1 MDITQ
6 WIVEISVNFKF
17 LKALHIRG
25 MAIGDKDLELLARS
39 RGKDLR
45 SLRIHKCELVSEDG
59 LMYISR
65 YCNELRTLCLE
76 KNTVVSR
83 GNGEWLREL
92 ALRNMVIET
101 FHFGYPFDIYDI
113 KDVTLLAKNCCN
125 SLVSLKIGPCMLK
138 EIREAFRQAVRLE
151 DFSGA
156 YTDEDEDYVGFEF
169 PLSMRCLGIY
179 GLPVTS
185 LPFLL
190 PYVNQ
195 LRGLKL
201 QCVFDPEVCQCF
213 LFKKCPSLEVLYTQ
227 DKCGDTGLQV
237 IGQFCK
243 KLRKFIH
250 YGGVTDIGLTDL
262 AQGCYNLKYLDVNL
276 LDISNEVM
284 ECIGTHLKNLRDLRM
299 DLIRGCMDV
308 PLENGIRAMLT
319 GCNKLERLDIHLF
332 HGGLT
337 DVVSKLLPLF
347 FIIYVSGHCTVL
359 PLTRPTVPAEVLAE
373 LKPYI
378 ILAEKLHTL
387 AVQLA
392 DASGVKMT
400 YTSSRATD
408 APHPISLCNGRQRKA
423 IGDI

>member
-76 KNTVVSR
+76 KNMVVSR

-92 ALRNMVIET
+92 ALRNMIC
-101 FHFGYPFDIYDI
+101 
-113 KDVTLLAKNCCN
+113 L
-125 SLVSLKIGPCMLK
+125 CMLK

-156 YTDEDEDYVGFEF
+156 YTDEDKDYVGFKF

-195 LRGLKL
+195 IRELKL
-201 QCVFDPEVCQCF
+201 QCLFDPEVCPCF
-213 LFKKCPSLEVLYTQ
+213 LFKRCPNLEVLYTQ

-250 YGGVTDIGLTDL
+250 YGRVTDIGLTDL
-262 AQGCYNLKYLDVNL
+262 AQG
-276 LDISNEVM
+276 
-284 ECIGTHLKNLRDLRM
+284 
-299 DLIRGCMDV
+299 
-308 PLENGIRAMLT
+308 
-319 GCNKLERLDIHLF
+319 F
-332 HGGLT
+332 
-337 DVVSKLLPLF
+337 
-347 FIIYVSGHCTVL
+347 
-359 PLTRPTVPAEVLAE
+359 
-373 LKPYI
+373 
-378 ILAEKLHTL
+378 
-387 AVQLA
+387 
-392 DASGVKMT
+392 
-400 YTSSRATD
+400 
-408 APHPISLCNGRQRKA
+408 
-423 IGDI
+423 

>member
-1 MDITQ
+1 SRKLYELDSLTRNHLTVHAHYAQNPSRVNQRFPFIESLTLEGFPHKDFPLFLDMDITQ

-76 KNTVVSR
+76 KNMVVSR

-101 FHFGYPFDIYDI
+101 FHFGHPFDIYDI

-125 SLVSLKIGPCMLK
+125 SLVSLKIGLCMLK

-156 YTDEDEDYVGFEF
+156 YTDEDKDYVGFKF

-179 GLPVTS
+179 DLLVTS

-195 LRGLKL
+195 IRELKL
-201 QCVFDPEVCQCF
+201 QCLFDPEVCQCF
-213 LFKKCPSLEVLYTQ
+213 LFKRCQSLEVLYTQ

-250 YGGVTDIGLTDL
+250 YGRVTDIGLTDL
-262 AQGCYNLKYLDVNL
+262 AQG
-276 LDISNEVM
+276 
-284 ECIGTHLKNLRDLRM
+284 
-299 DLIRGCMDV
+299 
-308 PLENGIRAMLT
+308 
-319 GCNKLERLDIHLF
+319 F
-332 HGGLT
+332 
-337 DVVSKLLPLF
+337 
-347 FIIYVSGHCTVL
+347 
-359 PLTRPTVPAEVLAE
+359 
-373 LKPYI
+373 
-378 ILAEKLHTL
+378 
-387 AVQLA
+387 
-392 DASGVKMT
+392 
-400 YTSSRATD
+400 
-408 APHPISLCNGRQRKA
+408 
-423 IGDI
+423 